1 MNKHKKTEKHTILME
16 IKNNNQTEILDADKK
31 RCDCGMVISLHCLQ
45 KHIKSAR
52 HEMFMDLIEEM
63 KNEKSDEEDEEDEC
77 SKNNGCDDDEICECG
92 FILSSK
98 FMRRH
103 KKSKRHKLLMEKKL
117 KDNTLPN
124 IVINKEENASIPP
137 VLA

>member
-1 MNKHKKTEKHTILME
+1 ME

-63 KNEKSDEEDEEDEC
+63 KNEKSDEEDEDEDEC

-117 KDNTLPN
+117 KDIGKQDTTFAN
-124 IVINKEENASIPP
+124 IVINEEENASIPA